1 MKIYTSRAAQ
11 NKHRWNT
18 LKSWVKTC
26 HVFSAKSTQCL
37 QQAYACRKNRA
48 FWFPPVVGNTCLE
61 MEFKPVIYNHKKIKH
76 KINTR

>member
-1 MKIYTSRAAQ
+1 MYLVQKVPNVY
-11 NKHRWNT
+11 NKRG
-18 LKSWVKTC
+18 
-26 HVFSAKSTQCL
+26 
-37 QQAYACRKNRA
+37 ACRKNRG